1 MTVPYYCL
9 ILIRGRVK
17 IQGRYTACDK
27 QLSLVFTIH
36 HISLDLDL
44 TS

>member
-1 MTVPYYCL
+1 MAVVYYYL

-27 QLSLVFTIH
+27 QLSLLFTIR
-36 HISLDLDL
+36 HISVDLDL
-44 TS
+44 IS